1 MSDVAVGLCLF
12 AQLRSVGY
20 AYAQLHMTQTS
31 RGLVQ
36 SNTLNLCISHQCL
49 HSGSAKIEPSSPALP
64 HRPSKTA
71 TGNSTPGPKA
81 PAALFVAQSPD
92 EDRNKAK
99 EVWMAHLV
107 RNAGHTVE
115 QAEAGESV
123 EATGLR
129 CLWLSQVP

>member
-1 MSDVAVGLCLF
+1 MF

-20 AYAQLHMTQTS
+20 AYAQLHRTQT
-31 RGLVQ
+31 RCGLVQ
-36 SNTLNLCISHQCL
+36 SNTLKLCILHLCL
-49 HSGSAKIEPSSPALP
+49 RSGQPSSPALP

-71 TGNSTPGPKA
+71 TENSTPGPKA
-81 PAALFVAQSPD
+81 PAALFVAQSPN

-115 QAEAGESV
+115 QAEAGES
-123 EATGLR
+123 EATVLR
-129 CLWLSQVP
+129 CLCYLKSHSLDITSSC

>member
-1 MSDVAVGLCLF
+1 MT
-12 AQLRSVGY
+12 RSSHGP
-20 AYAQLHMTQTS
+20 
-31 RGLVQ
+31 VQ
-36 SNTLNLCISHQCL
+36 SNSLKLCTLHLCFHA
-49 HSGSAKIEPSSPALP
+49 GPAKIEPRSPALP

-71 TGNSTPGPKA
+71 TENSTPGPKA
-81 PAALFVAQSPD
+81 PAALFVAQSPN

-123 EATGLR
+123 EATVLR
-129 CLWLSQVP
+129 CLWLSQVPSPRYHKELLSVIRGQTSTCLHVL